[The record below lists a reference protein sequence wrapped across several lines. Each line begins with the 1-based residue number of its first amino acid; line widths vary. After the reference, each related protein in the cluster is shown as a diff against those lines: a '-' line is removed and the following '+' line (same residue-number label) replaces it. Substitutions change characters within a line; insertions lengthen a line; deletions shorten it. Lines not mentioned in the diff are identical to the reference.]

1 MFKAHFGSGESKFC
15 SIRNCK
21 ASKPTKAR
29 PGILGAR
36 SNDLETLIGILEK

>member
-1 MFKAHFGSGESKFC
+1 MFKKHFGSGESKFW
-15 SIRNCK
+15 STKNCK

-36 SNDLETLIGILEK
+36 SNDLETFIGILEN